1 MKNYSVACILSDGT
15 SVPAFSFSV
24 PDGPKGDTGNTGE
37 VGNSGDTGVGWTYG
51 ATVPSVSVGR
61 AGESF
66 FLTGTAQVYV
76 SNSSG
81 TYVSSYSLK
90 GPTGNTG
97 SAGAYPS
104 SATITAV

>member
-1 MKNYSVACILSDGT
+1 MKTYSLVCTLSDGST
-15 SVPAFSFSV
+15 TTPFTFIIPS
-24 PDGPKGDTGNTGE
+24 GPQGEKGTRGNPGATG
-37 VGNSGDTGVGWTYG
+37 DAGVGWTYG
-51 ATVPSVSVGR
+51 ASVPSVSVGR

-90 GPTGNTG
+90 GPLGNTG
-97 SAGAYPS
+97 SAGAYPTGVS
-104 SATITAV
+104 VTAV